1 MFINLFVF
9 VFSRD
14 HNINVVLDLVPNYV
28 TADDELFKE
37 AKKNPEKRS
46 PFIWTKVPNNW
57 LSLETGSAWSPQD
70 GDYFLNQFGPN
81 RYDLQ
86 MSDKIA
92 KEKLIAVF
100 KHLTH
105 LGVKGFRLGNVKHFI
120 INSELKDEI
129 PSNIPNTLH
138 TEYGFFTHTQT
149 TFQDGLGDLLREF
162 KNSVLNM
169 TNDEGF
175 LSVTQDMHR
184 PEAYKTKLSTSPIDL
199 PMLGRLPRLLAESA
213 DAGTVEKEFQM
224 IANAIGKT
232 AWLQWS
238 LHDKLKHITTSEYY
252 MFTMLLPGVPV
263 IPVEDLLFDATDK
276 ALITKLTD
284 IRSAPSYMHGN
295 FDIYTDSNKTVVAY
309 TRFVFLLLFFIRFNF
324 TNIRL
329 ILFSNNTNSDF

>member
-1 MFINLFVF
+1 MSELFINLLFFFCIVN
-9 VFSRD
+9 RD

-28 TADDELFKE
+28 TSEDELFKE
-37 AKKNPEKRS
+37 AKINVDKRS
-46 PFIWTKVPNNW
+46 AFIWSKVPNNW
-57 LSLETGSAWSPQD
+57 LSLESGSAWSPQD
-70 GDYFLNQFGPN
+70 GSYFLNQFGPN

-86 MSDKIA
+86 MTDKLA

-105 LGVKGFRLGNVKHFI
+105 LGVKGFRLGNVKNFI
-120 INSELKDEI
+120 INSELKDEV
-129 PSNIPNTLH
+129 PTNIPNRVH
-138 TEYGFFTHTQT
+138 TEYGFWTHTQT
-149 TFQDGLGDLLREF
+149 TFQEGLGDLLREF

-184 PEAYKTKLSTSPIDL
+184 PEAYKTKLFTSPIDL
-199 PMLGRLPRLLAESA
+199 PMLGRLPRLLAEGS

-238 LHDKLKHITTSEYY
+238 LHDKLKHLTPSEYY
-252 MFTMLLPGVPV
+252 MFTMLLPGVPI
-263 IPVEDLLFDATDK
+263 IPLEDLLYNATDK

-284 IRSAPSYMHGN
+284 VRSAPSYMHGN
-295 FDIYTDSNKTVVAY
+295 FDVYTDSNKTVIAY
-309 TRFVFLLLFFIRFNF
+309 TRFV
-324 TNIRL
+324 
-329 ILFSNNTNSDF
+329 